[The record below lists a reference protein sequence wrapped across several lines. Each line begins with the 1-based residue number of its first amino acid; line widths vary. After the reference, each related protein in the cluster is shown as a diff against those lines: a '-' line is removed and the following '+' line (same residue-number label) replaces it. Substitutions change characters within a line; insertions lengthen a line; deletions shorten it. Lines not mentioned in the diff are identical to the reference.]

1 MKAHS
6 NISLVYTKY
15 GYRLSVLGGP
25 IALHGLVHFPN
36 TTGASL
42 TKVVYAYFDGIS
54 YTLKGFPK
62 RKMHLFNRLII
73 LWWCFTSSWG
83 FVIFALSIPV
93 GDTRTPT
100 HDTKIGYQRKK
111 SRQNHHLML
120 HWMVKTMVSCDFS
133 PKSRP
138 NKVKSMPPKVL
149 RCDSWSYRS
158 TAVGEKHMQAVGQNP
173 VTFRMKVSY
182 IIQVNQVIAIFLS
195 ENHKTSETTMGNPHP
210 QDMAMVSHPW
220 PLHCQH
226 GTIQKCDAQVYRMLT
241 EKRGRH
247 GNCGDNAMAIE
258 MIGIIPMN
266 GDR

>member
-1 MKAHS
+1 MFYLIQNSVAFNWIQFQCFGTWENKINCLQKATVRLPWITNDMATAQNVGTAGWIFFIAWRRTAILAWFTPS
-6 NISLVYTKY
+6 MVT
-15 GYRLSVLGGP
+15 GYRFWGGP

-42 TKVVYAYFDGIS
+42 TKVFYVYFDRIS
-54 YTLKGFPK
+54 YTLKGFPR

-83 FVIFALSIPV
+83 FVIFALYLPIPV

-158 TAVGEKHMQAVGQNP
+158 TAVSEKHMQAMGQNP
-173 VTFRMKVSY
+173 VTFRMKVS
-182 IIQVNQVIAIFLS
+182 
-195 ENHKTSETTMGNPHP
+195 
-210 QDMAMVSHPW
+210 
-220 PLHCQH
+220 
-226 GTIQKCDAQVYRMLT
+226 
-241 EKRGRH
+241 
-247 GNCGDNAMAIE
+247 
-258 MIGIIPMN
+258 
-266 GDR
+266 

>member
-1 MKAHS
+1 MICFNSEFGCIQFSLILLPWDLGRKNKLPAESNGSITLDNKWYGNCKKRGHCRLNFLHCMKAHS

-158 TAVGEKHMQAVGQNP
+158 TAVGEKHMQAMGQNP
-173 VTFRMKVSY
+173 VTFRMKVS
-182 IIQVNQVIAIFLS
+182 
-195 ENHKTSETTMGNPHP
+195 
-210 QDMAMVSHPW
+210 
-220 PLHCQH
+220 
-226 GTIQKCDAQVYRMLT
+226 
-241 EKRGRH
+241 
-247 GNCGDNAMAIE
+247 
-258 MIGIIPMN
+258 
-266 GDR
+266 